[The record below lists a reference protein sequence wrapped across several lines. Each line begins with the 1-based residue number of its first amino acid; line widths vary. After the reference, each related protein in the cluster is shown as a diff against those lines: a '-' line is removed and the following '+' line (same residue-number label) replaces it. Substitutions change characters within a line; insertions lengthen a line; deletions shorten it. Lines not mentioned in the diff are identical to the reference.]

1 MSMAFSGVPV
11 HLRRVAVL
19 CLLMVAL
26 SSTVSG
32 TTIADEQE
40 VIRIGGSSTE
50 VSVHINYTDL
60 TSEQV
65 SLLVPDSHEPQNVRG
80 SDASGEIPCR
90 YQEREDE
97 ILCTPSEHNG
107 SYAVD
112 IRYSMPSPATV
123 AEAGNMVYAHTK
135 RILVPID
142 SYSLRVVLPEG
153 YGLVQDEQAEAY
165 IPASGE
171 VGSDANGRR
180 IHVEWDDTD
189 TSIGDTL
196 RYEVRYQELN
206 VFRDIFPTSPAV
218 LVAVLLILIAAG
230 LSVYMRRAQSSS
242 ETVASLFP
250 VLKDD
255 EKEVIRYMVDNDGEC
270 GQKDLVEELDYSKAK
285 ISRLVKDLVERN
297 LIKKI
302 KEGRRNRLKLKKDL
316 GDVEF
321 A

>member
-1 MSMAFSGVPV
+1 MSMAFSGVRV
-11 HLRRVAVL
+11 HVRRLAVL
-19 CLLMVAL
+19 CLLVVSL
-26 SSTVSG
+26 SAMVSG
-32 TTIADEQE
+32 TTIAEEAE
-40 VIRIGGSSTE
+40 VIRIGASSTE
-50 VSVHINYTDL
+50 VTIHINYTEL
-60 TSEQV
+60 TSESV
-65 SLLVPDSHEPQNVRG
+65 SFLVPESHDPRNVRG
-80 SDASGEIPCR
+80 SDAGGEIPCQFR
-90 YQEREDE
+90 ERDDE

-123 AEAGNMVYAHTK
+123 SEAGHMVYSHTK

-142 SYSLRVVLPEG
+142 SYSLQVVLPEG
-153 YGLVQDEQAEAY
+153 YGLIQGDQTAAY
-165 IPASGE
+165 TPRAGQ

-180 IHVEWDDTD
+180 IYVRWQDSN

-196 RYEVRYQELN
+196 RYQVRYQELN

-218 LVAVLLILIAAG
+218 FIAVLLILIAAG

-242 ETVASLFP
+242 DTVASVFP

-255 EKEVIRYMVDNDGEC
+255 EKEVIRYMVEHDGEC

-285 ISRLVKDLVERN
+285 ISRLVKDLEERN

-302 KEGRRNRLKLKKDL
+302 KEGRQNRLKLKKDL